1 MNKAPNNLGA
11 FFIFN
16 KMKLFFESI
25 ADEVCHKIDLEK
37 TFFIIPNQRAK
48 TFLKKEI
55 LKKITTPSISPHI
68 LSIDAFI
75 QKIADVKETTRTNQ
89 LFYLYE
95 SYIKISDKKDF
106 ESYNLF
112 RNWANTLLDDIN
124 DIDMGMADDTQ
135 VLKDLYEIHKLE
147 TLSIEDSEKS
157 LAFWSL
163 IPRIITDFKSKLIK
177 NNLYSKG
184 MCQIRA
190 KENIEIFSDV
200 NKDFSFM
207 FLGLN
212 SLSNTEQYIIN
223 FLLENNKTQVFW
235 DCDDSF
241 LENPEHEAG
250 YFFRKYLNEWEYY
263 KTNKFKIS
271 QKLLSNPKS
280 IFIYETAKQIAQI
293 ETAVNI
299 LEKNHKDYKLQKTAI
314 ILPNQEL
321 LIPLVSSMPKSIKK
335 LNLSISSPL
344 VNMQLSKFAINF
356 FEMYSRQKNKSFY
369 HKDILNLLS
378 SNFLYKSDKNHF
390 EAFQD
395 INSAV
400 IKKNMV
406 YVSAS
411 FISGVIKD
419 KKIKKI
425 FNCSESNILDVFVE
439 LIDLFETKI
448 QDDTFLEQ
456 SSKIKSII
464 QTIKNFNSS
473 HNYKITY
480 DFLKN
485 FFMDIIKSQ
494 YINFSGD
501 PSNSLHVTGLLE
513 SRGLDFDNVI
523 VCSANEGVLPSNNF
537 HSSLMPFDLRKKYN
551 LPTVIDED
559 AKTSYDFYHLLFRA
573 KNIHLIYNSVSEG
586 LNSGEKSRFIHQLE
600 LLKSEKH
607 DIKQIISQ
615 YPFNTNEKLPIEF
628 EKTTKL
634 LSRLKEMAKSG
645 FSPSSLNRYIDNPIN
660 FFDEYVLNVR
670 SSDTVNELPEARGI
684 GIIFHNTMESIYK
697 PFTGK
702 KVDIKKLKINL
713 KTIDDLLDKEFS
725 EEYGK
730 NYDRGKNMVI
740 YNVLKSTIKK
750 LIQSDINKIKKG
762 IELKII
768 DIEAKLEMDLI
779 TEKSNIKYKLKGT
792 VDRIQSE
799 NGNVKII
806 DYKTGSFETY
816 KLSFSD
822 YQNIIDKKKKEAFQ
836 LLCYCLMY
844 SNTNKKLK
852 NLNAGIISFKNLS
865 SGLINLKKPNTENYN
880 SDELKNFKKI
890 LDNVVE
896 EIFDPAI
903 SFSENEA

>member
-299 LEKNHKDYKLQKTAI
+299 
-314 ILPNQEL
+314 
-321 LIPLVSSMPKSIKK
+321 
-335 LNLSISSPL
+335 
-344 VNMQLSKFAINF
+344 
-356 FEMYSRQKNKSFY
+356 
-369 HKDILNLLS
+369 
-378 SNFLYKSDKNHF
+378 
-390 EAFQD
+390 
-395 INSAV
+395 
-400 IKKNMV
+400 
-406 YVSAS
+406 
-411 FISGVIKD
+411 
-419 KKIKKI
+419 
-425 FNCSESNILDVFVE
+425 
-439 LIDLFETKI
+439 
-448 QDDTFLEQ
+448 
-456 SSKIKSII
+456 
-464 QTIKNFNSS
+464 
-473 HNYKITY
+473 
-480 DFLKN
+480 
-485 FFMDIIKSQ
+485 
-494 YINFSGD
+494 
-501 PSNSLHVTGLLE
+501 
-513 SRGLDFDNVI
+513 
-523 VCSANEGVLPSNNF
+523 
-537 HSSLMPFDLRKKYN
+537 
-551 LPTVIDED
+551 
-559 AKTSYDFYHLLFRA
+559 
-573 KNIHLIYNSVSEG
+573 
-586 LNSGEKSRFIHQLE
+586 
-600 LLKSEKH
+600 
-607 DIKQIISQ
+607 
-615 YPFNTNEKLPIEF
+615 
-628 EKTTKL
+628 
-634 LSRLKEMAKSG
+634 
-645 FSPSSLNRYIDNPIN
+645 
-660 FFDEYVLNVR
+660 
-670 SSDTVNELPEARGI
+670 
-684 GIIFHNTMESIYK
+684 
-697 PFTGK
+697 
-702 KVDIKKLKINL
+702 
-713 KTIDDLLDKEFS
+713 
-725 EEYGK
+725 
-730 NYDRGKNMVI
+730 
-740 YNVLKSTIKK
+740 
-750 LIQSDINKIKKG
+750 
-762 IELKII
+762 
-768 DIEAKLEMDLI
+768 
-779 TEKSNIKYKLKGT
+779 
-792 VDRIQSE
+792 
-799 NGNVKII
+799 
-806 DYKTGSFETY
+806 
-816 KLSFSD
+816 
-822 YQNIIDKKKKEAFQ
+822 
-836 LLCYCLMY
+836 
-844 SNTNKKLK
+844 
-852 NLNAGIISFKNLS
+852 
-865 SGLINLKKPNTENYN
+865 
-880 SDELKNFKKI
+880 
-890 LDNVVE
+890 
-896 EIFDPAI
+896 
-903 SFSENEA
+903 